1 MDYETEEQQV
11 EALKT
16 WWKENGRAVVTG
28 VVLGGVAIGGWGMWK
43 QRVETQAVAAS
54 DTFSQSMQAVAGE
67 DAASVIEFADK
78 IREDQPGT
86 LYAAYTNLAAA
97 RVAVEQDDLA
107 AAAERLNWVSDK
119 APQEDVRLIA
129 QVRLARVLGA
139 TDKVTEGLSTLPDS
153 YPDAFVGLVEEARGD
168 LHVLA
173 GDNAAARAAYEKA
186 QTSENVADA
195 NALTMK
201 LNELATA
208 DSSS

>member
-11 EALKT
+11 AALKD
-16 WWKENGRAVVTG
+16 WWKENGRAVITG
-28 VVLGGVAIGGWGMWK
+28 VVLGGALIGGWGLWK
-43 QRVETQAVAAS
+43 QRVESQAVAAS
-54 DTFSQSMQAVAGE
+54 DAFSQTMQAVAGE
-67 DAASVIEFADK
+67 DAATVIELADK

-107 AAAERLNWVSDK
+107 AAAERLSWVSDE

-129 QVRLARVLGA
+129 LVRLARVLGA
-139 TDKVTEGLSTLPDS
+139 TDKTAEGLSTLPES
-153 YPDAFVGLVEEARGD
+153 YPDAFAGLVEEARGD

-173 GDNAAARAAYEKA
+173 GDNASARTAYEKA
-186 QTSENVADA
+186 QASENVSDA

-208 DSSS
+208 DSNS